1 MNRPA
6 LPAPPER
13 SAFHSVR
20 PDCSNLLYSI
30 DLILHLSRRN
40 FLLRYRGSLL
50 GVLWSL
56 LVPFSQLLVLVFVF
70 GNVLP
75 LQIERYPAFVFTA
88 LLPWNWFSSCLSAA
102 GALFIGNRDL
112 MRIPNFDPMILAVV
126 DVLVNLTLF
135 ILFLPL
141 LLLILLVYDRP
152 FTTAILAL
160 PVMLC
165 IEAML
170 VVGLS
175 LIVATCN
182 VFYRDV
188 QYIVSVALMLLF
200 YLTPV
205 FYTVK
210 NLDRTYQWVFYLNP
224 MAVLIDGYRSVL
236 YWGCPPPY
244 MHLAAVAA
252 FSMLLVWAAHR
263 FYRRRLPDMI
273 DLL

>member
-1 MNRPA
+1 MNRPSFSD
-6 LPAPPER
+6 PSER
-13 SAFHSVR
+13 GSFHSLL
-20 PDCSNLLYSI
+20 PDWSKLLYSF

-40 FLLRYRGSLL
+40 FLLRYRGSHL

-70 GNVLP
+70 GKVLP
-75 LQIERYPAFVFTA
+75 LQIEGYPAFVFTA
-88 LLPWNWFSSCLSAA
+88 LLPWNWFGSCLGSA
-102 GALFIGNRDL
+102 GVLFIGNRDL
-112 MRIPNFDPMILAVV
+112 MRIPSFNPMILVVV
-126 DVLVNLTLF
+126 DVLVNLMLF
-135 ILFLPL
+135 LLFLPI

-152 FTTAILAL
+152 FTPVIVTL
-160 PVMLC
+160 PVMLS
-165 IEAML
+165 IQAML

-175 LIVATCN
+175 LIVATYN

-210 NLDRTYQWVFYLNP
+210 NLDRNYQWVFHLNP
-224 MAVLIDGYRSVL
+224 MAVLIDSYRSIL

-244 MHLAAVAA
+244 IDLAAVAA
-252 FSMLLVWAAHR
+252 FSMLLLWAAHR

>member
-1 MNRPA
+1 M
-6 LPAPPER
+6 LPN
-13 SAFHSVR
+13 SSK
-20 PDCSNLLYSI
+20 LLYSI

-70 GNVLP
+70 GKVLP
-75 LQIERYPAFVFTA
+75 LQIEGYPAFVFTA
-88 LLPWNWFSSCLSAA
+88 LLPWNWFSYCLSSA

-112 MRIPNFDPMILAVV
+112 MRIPTFDPMILVVV

-135 ILFLPL
+135 ILFLPI
-141 LLLILLVYDRP
+141 LLLILLLYDRP
-152 FTTAILAL
+152 FTPVIVTL
-160 PVMLC
+160 PVILS
-165 IEAML
+165 IQAML
-170 VVGLS
+170 VIGFS

-188 QYIVSVALMLLF
+188 QYIVSVGLMLLF

-205 FYTVK
+205 FYAVK
-210 NLDRTYQWVFYLNP
+210 NLDHSYQWMFYLNP
-224 MAVLIDGYRSVL
+224 MAVLIDSYRSIL
-236 YWGCPPPY
+236 YWGYPPPWI
-244 MHLAAVAA
+244 HLAAVGAV
-252 FSMLLVWAAHR
+252 SLLLLWAAQR
-263 FYRRRLPDMI
+263 FYRKRLPDMI